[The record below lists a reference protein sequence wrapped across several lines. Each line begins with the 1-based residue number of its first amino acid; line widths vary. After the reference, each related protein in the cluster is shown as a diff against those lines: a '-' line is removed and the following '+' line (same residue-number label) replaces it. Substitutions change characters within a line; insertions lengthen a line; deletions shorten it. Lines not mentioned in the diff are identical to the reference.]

1 MPDYIILND
10 LADELG
16 FDKSNLRKYLVQ
28 KNVTPLK
35 VRDPQRGNQAVS
47 ALTLEDAEFIRQE
60 REREGFGLK
69 GVTPIENGEGYFYVI
84 QLIPELAPNRVKLGF
99 AADVATR
106 LQSHRTAAPTAQ
118 IVKAWH
124 CKRSWEV
131 AAMASLTRIE
141 SALIANEVYECTD
154 LASLISRGDDFFSLM
169 PT

>member
-16 FDKSNLRKYLVQ
+16 VDRSNFRKYLAQ
-28 KNVTPLK
+28 KNITPLK
-35 VRDPQRGNQAVS
+35 VRDPKSNQAVS
-47 ALTLEDAEFIRQE
+47 ALTLEDAELVRQE
-60 REREGFGLK
+60 RERQGFGK
-69 GVTPIENGEGYFYVI
+69 REVSPIENGDGYFYVI

-99 AADVATR
+99 AADVTTR

-118 IVKAWH
+118 IIKAWH

-141 SALIANEVYECTD
+141 SALIANEVYECDD
-154 LASLISRGDDFFSLM
+154 LPSLISRGDAFFSLM
-169 PT
+169 P

>member
-16 FDKSNLRKYLVQ
+16 LDRSNLRKYLAQ
-28 KNVTPLK
+28 KNITPLK
-35 VRDPQRGNQAVS
+35 VRDPQKRNQAVS
-47 ALTLEDAEFIRQE
+47 ALTLEDAEFVRQE
-60 REREGFGLK
+60 RERQGFGK
-69 GVTPIENGEGYFYVI
+69 KEVAPIENGDGYFYII

-99 AADVATR
+99 ATDVANR

-118 IVKAWH
+118 VIKAWH

-141 SALIANEVYECTD
+141 SILIANEVYECDD
-154 LASLISRGDDFFSLM
+154 LSSLVSRGDTFFSLM
-169 PT
+169 P